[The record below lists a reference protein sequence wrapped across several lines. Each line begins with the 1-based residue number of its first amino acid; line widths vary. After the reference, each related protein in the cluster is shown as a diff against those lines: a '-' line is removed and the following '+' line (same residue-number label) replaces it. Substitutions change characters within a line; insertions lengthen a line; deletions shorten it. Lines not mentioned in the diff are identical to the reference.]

1 MTHWLSMEHG
11 GSRQR
16 HARLQS
22 ALCGLFVQFLHQKA
36 RHSMTTAELKS
47 RRAAS
52 DERDLK
58 AADLIVA
65 AGFSIVVL
73 AWVGLLAH
81 WGSML

>member
-1 MTHWLSMEHG
+1 MED
-11 GSRQR
+11 R
-16 HARLQS
+16 
-22 ALCGLFVQFLHQKA
+22 
-36 RHSMTTAELKS
+36 SMTTEEFKS

-58 AADLIVA
+58 AAELIVA

>member
-1 MTHWLSMEHG
+1 
-11 GSRQR
+11 
-16 HARLQS
+16 
-22 ALCGLFVQFLHQKA
+22 
-36 RHSMTTAELKS
+36 MTTEEFKS